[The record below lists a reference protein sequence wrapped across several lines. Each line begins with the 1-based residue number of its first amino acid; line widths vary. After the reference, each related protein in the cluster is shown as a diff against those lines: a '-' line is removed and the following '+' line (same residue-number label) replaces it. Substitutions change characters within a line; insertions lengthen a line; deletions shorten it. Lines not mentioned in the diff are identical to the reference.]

1 MAERVI
7 AVKMTLDAGE
17 TVSEVNKVEQ
27 SLKGVDEQI
36 NDIAADSKKI
46 KTIEE
51 RYTALN
57 KAVASGELSQRQLA
71 KAVKEYMTIAIQ
83 AGENS
88 PIGKAALQEAG
99 QLKDRLGDLAASVN
113 NLSKDGRGLQTAL
126 QLGQGVMGGYS
137 AFQGIV
143 ALTGK
148 ENEDLTKTIMKLQ
161 AAQSVLMGIES
172 LHASLQKE
180 TLLRKKLDSY
190 WTGIQTAAT
199 TAYTAVVG
207 TSTGALK
214 LFRLALIS
222 TGIGALIVAIG
233 LLIANFDAVVSAI
246 KSATNALL
254 AFFGLVD
261 LEQQKAE
268 EQTIAA
274 TKALKEQSAQRLK
287 DIDALREA
295 EAKAHS
301 SRQKA
306 FDLEIARMEA
316 EGKSSRELKLAKI
329 QDLLDEQKAILESNS
344 AKIQVW
350 VDYYTQL
357 AALRGQSNE
366 EFKAS
371 MLKQGV
377 DLDSLQKQSEEMLQ
391 SNRDAVYS
399 AETELIALKNQFR
412 DEDRKSGEQAAADK
426 KKLLEKEVEDRKKF
440 QDELDK
446 IFAEQ
451 KAEEEKR
458 LQDIYDRTLAANK
471 KLHELRIEESE
482 SEFDDLAYAHE
493 LRMEGLD
500 ETIPAENELRLY
512 YEDLYLKEKQALT
525 DKYAEEQKEKE
536 EAEDEARKA
545 RNKEILESTM
555 ELATT
560 INDFANQI
568 GENRINR
575 IQNEARQELAVEGL
589 TAQQK
594 YAIELRAAQETDKI
608 AKRQFNRNKAFNIA
622 NAVMDTAA
630 AISKSVAA
638 SPTTFGL
645 PFSAFAAATGAFQ
658 IATIAAQQFEG
669 TASNITPP
677 SFSTGGG
684 STSGGGSSSSGNSS
698 QTGDA
703 NTGVTTNINPLIN
716 KIVMV
721 ETDVTDTVKKVAKME
736 EIATL

>member
-1 MAERVI
+1 MATRTI

-46 KTIEE
+46 KTIED
-51 RYTALN
+51 RYKDLN

-71 KAVKEYMTIAIQ
+71 KAVKEYMTIALQ
-83 AGENS
+83 AGEES
-88 PIGKAALQEAG
+88 PIGKKALQEAG
-99 QLKDRLGDLAASVN
+99 QLKDRLSDLSASVDG
-113 NLSKDGRGLQTAL
+113 LSKDGRGLQTAL
-126 QLGQGVMGGYS
+126 QLGQGVLGGYS

-143 ALTGK
+143 ALTGT
-148 ENEDLTKTIMKLQ
+148 ENENLTKTIMKLQ
-161 AAQSVLMGIES
+161 AAQSALMGIES

-199 TAYTAVVG
+199 SAYTLVVG

-214 LFRLALIS
+214 LFKLALVS
-222 TGIGALIVAIG
+222 TGIGALIVGLG
-233 LLIANFDAVVSAI
+233 LLIANFESVAKWI
-246 KSATNALL
+246 KETANLL
-254 AFFGLVD
+254 LGWFGLVD

-268 EQTIAA
+268 EATVAQTS
-274 TKALKEQSAQRLK
+274 ALKQQSAQRLK
-287 DIDALREA
+287 DIEELREA
-295 EAKAHS
+295 EAKAHA

-329 QDLLDEQKAILESNS
+329 QDLLDEQKAILESNT

-377 DLDSLQKQSEEMLQ
+377 DLDALQKQSEEMLQ

-412 DEDRKSGEQAAADK
+412 DEDRKAGEQALADK
-426 KKLLEKEVEDRKKF
+426 KKLLEKEADDRKKF

-458 LQDIYDRTLAANK
+458 LQELYDRTLAANK

-482 SEFDDLAYAHE
+482 SLYDDLQLAHE

-536 EAEDEARKA
+536 EAEDEARKE
-545 RNKEILESTM
+545 RNKQILESTI
-555 ELATT
+555 ELASA

-568 GENRINR
+568 GENRINK
-575 IQNEARQELAVEGL
+575 IQQNAKKELQVQGL
-589 TAQQK
+589 SAQQK
-594 YAIELRAAQETDKI
+594 YAIELKAAQETDKI
-608 AKRQFNRNKAFNIA
+608 AKRIFNRNKAFNIA
-622 NAVMDTAA
+622 NAVMDTAS
-630 AISKSVAA
+630 AITKSVAA
-638 SPTTFGL
+638 SPVTFGL

-684 STSGGGSSSSGNSS
+684 SASGGGGSSNEST

-716 KIVMV
+716 KVVVV
-721 ETDVTDTVKKVAKME
+721 ETDITDSVTKVAKME
-736 EIATL
+736 QIATL